1 MLKIIYFLVMER
13 LFSEA
18 FKIKLNVNCEAFYII
33 GLCNFLA
40 KLDLFSTTAAEEVA
54 EQ

>member
-33 GLCNFLA
+33 GLVTF
-40 KLDLFSTTAAEEVA
+40 
-54 EQ
+54 